1 MGMSA
6 ATTAAEGI
14 KFCIFDLRRGQQE
27 GQELD
32 KILFFFPA
40 DLPFSAQLS
49 VIGLSEGLITFT
61 RIFSPGA
68 ACEVVEKNESEA
80 IWRIDALRKVLKEVH
95 SLFLMF
101 HGSIRTLIEKEP
113 AGGLIRSHLYP
124 FIMDYLSD
132 FLLGKKL
139 QLPSFR
145 DCLKERGTVQM
156 LTVSREAAIE
166 VQSLVRMLES
176 FAGNTQFYTLILF
189 QDLLVST
196 TLSPADFL
204 LGKKLQ
210 LPSFRDCLKERGT
223 VQMLTVSREAAIEV
237 QSLVRMLES
246 FAGNTQFYTLIL
258 FQDLLVSTTLSPVD
272 TINLFTYAVLRLT
285 PRALSSGVSSWSYLR
300 KGSTASNV
308 ATGSILAQSASVSEQ
323 TFRSPDTSPPG
334 GDNSHHIARPLQ
346 PDRWSKGKDGFL
358 VTDIWGTEASSSIS
372 ATPTIWLQQTEER
385 VYVCA
390 YQYRSLTL
398 ILLVPVASILNGE
411 QGVSVV
417 KQQILENAS
426 LKMLKIE
433 EKLSKGWAGEN
444 AYHVSGY
451 RYLLVDGDRD
461 VSRAS
466 PPGKVTT
473 LTKES
478 LLALSKVREEVDL
491 EKGRMEH
498 DNAGQEKDLEVC
510 IRAKNN
516 AWESL
521 LALSKVREEVD
532 LEKGRMEH
540 DNAGQEKD
548 LEVCIRAK
556 NNAWVIAR
564 ITKGKELYMV
574 LEKANETVL
583 YASDAVEK
591 FSNRYCNG
599 AFSLD

>member
-1 MGMSA
+1 MGLSS
-6 ATTAAEGI
+6 ATTATEAI

-40 DLPFSAQLS
+40 HLPFSTQLS

-61 RIFSPGA
+61 RIFSPEA
-68 ACEVVEKNESEA
+68 ACEVIEAERHSHVFYEAEPDIWMVMVVEKNESEA
-80 IWRIDALRKVLKEVH
+80 IWRIDALQKVLKEVH

-101 HGSIRTLIEKEP
+101 YGSIRALLEKEP

-124 FIMDYLSD
+124 FIMDYLRD
-132 FLLGKKL
+132 FLFGKKL
-139 QLPSFR
+139 LLPSFR

-166 VQSLVRMLES
+166 VQSLVKVLES
-176 FAGNTQFYTLILF
+176 CAGNTPCY
-189 QDLLVST
+189 S
-196 TLSPADFL
+196 
-204 LGKKLQ
+204 
-210 LPSFRDCLKERGT
+210 
-223 VQMLTVSREAAIEV
+223 
-237 QSLVRMLES
+237 
-246 FAGNTQFYTLIL
+246 LIL

-300 KGSTASNV
+300 KGSTASHV
-308 ATGSILAQSASVSEQ
+308 APGSMLSHSASVSEQ
-323 TFRSPDTSPPG
+323 VYGLQDTSPC
-334 GDNSHHIARPLQ
+334 GDSSYYVARPLQ
-346 PDRWSKGKDGFL
+346 QDRWSKGKDGFL
-358 VTDIWGTEASSSIS
+358 VTDIWGAEAGSSTSG
-372 ATPTIWLQQTEER
+372 TPTVWLQQTEER
-385 VYVCA
+385 MYLCA

-398 ILLVPVASILNGE
+398 ILLVPVVSILNGE
-411 QGVSVV
+411 HGVSLL
-417 KQQILENAS
+417 KQHVLENAS
-426 LKMLKIE
+426 LKMLKVE
-433 EKLSKGWAGEN
+433 EKLSKGWGGEN

-451 RYLLVDGDRD
+451 RYLLVDGDRN

-478 LLALSKVREEVDL
+478 LLALSKVREKVDL
-491 EKGRMEH
+491 EKHQKEW
-498 DNAGQEKDLEVC
+498 DNGGLEKDMEV
-510 IRAKNN
+510 
-516 AWESL
+516 S
-521 LALSKVREEVD
+521 
-532 LEKGRMEH
+532 
-540 DNAGQEKD
+540 
-548 LEVCIRAK
+548 IRAK

-574 LEKANETVL
+574 LEKADETLL